1 MADIGV
7 YPGTFDP
14 FTAGHLDVIRR
25 ASRLFDKIF
34 IAVLNNTAKKPFF
47 SADERVA
54 QITAAIEAAGITNA
68 SADAYSGITVDYAAS
83 KGAAFL
89 IRGVRGVMD
98 FDYERQ
104 LESLNRRL
112 RPEIETVFL
121 FARPENAGITSTA
134 VREIASLGGCIEG
147 LVPDIN
153 KIIIA
158 ERLYGDE

>member
-1 MADIGV
+1 MAGIGV

-14 FTAGHLDVIRR
+14 FTAGHLDVVRR
-25 ASRLFDKIF
+25 ASRLFDKIY
-34 IAVLNNTAKKPFF
+34 IAVLNNTAKRPMF

-54 QITAAIEAAGITNA
+54 QITAAIENIGITNA

-112 RPEIETVFL
+112 RPEIETVYF
-121 FARPENAGITSTA
+121 FASPENAGITSTA

-153 KIIIA
+153 KIMIA
-158 ERLYGDE
+158 ERLNSDE